1 MLSAESE
8 KRVALAHLETP
19 YAATPS
25 VLRNAL
31 SGSELQPPAMYQPIK
46 FPVATL
52 PRLGV
57 GAGERERE
65 RACVRF
71 VPDDVRRRGASPS
84 RQCSAS
90 PSQPCSIQPPMRLPA
105 SRLPSKRSVPLPANW
120 SMRVPGHAPWP
131 PHAPEPSARK
141 RLFLTTWC
149 VSPKT

>member
-31 SGSELQPPAMYQPIK
+31 SGSELQPPAMYQPMK

-65 RACVRF
+65 GLCEIR
-71 VPDDVRRRGASPS
+71 PRRRSPPRRS
-84 RQCSAS
+84 PPRQCSAS